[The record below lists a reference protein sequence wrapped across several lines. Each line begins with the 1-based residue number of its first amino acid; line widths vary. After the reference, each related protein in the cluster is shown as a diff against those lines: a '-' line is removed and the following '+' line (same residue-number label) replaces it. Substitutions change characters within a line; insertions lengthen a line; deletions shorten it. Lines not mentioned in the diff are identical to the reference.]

1 MTIEF
6 KDIVLL
12 NDELRKQ
19 HTRYRIV
26 YKNENTAC
34 IEPPGECCLTENMKK
49 KTEEC
54 IESIMAGKMPGYFFS
69 EDFLYFH
76 IEPV

>member
-34 IEPPGECCLTENMKK
+34 IEPPGECCLTDNMKK
-49 KTEEC
+49 KTKEC
-54 IESIMAGKMPGYFFS
+54 IREYYGRKNARVFFS

-76 IEPV
+76 VEPA

>member
-1 MTIEF
+1 MFGHSIFNENFKDGGKTVTIEF

-49 KTEEC
+49 KI
-54 IESIMAGKMPGYFFS
+54 IE
-69 EDFLYFH
+69 
-76 IEPV
+76 